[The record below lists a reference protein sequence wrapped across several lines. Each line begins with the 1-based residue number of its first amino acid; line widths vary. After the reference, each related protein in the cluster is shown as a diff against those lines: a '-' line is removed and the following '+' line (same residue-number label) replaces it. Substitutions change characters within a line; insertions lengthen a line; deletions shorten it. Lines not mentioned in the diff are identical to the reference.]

1 MTGDEMANFY
11 ENDAECEKCIKLWNS
26 SAGKK
31 KKLYLEELCRFKCK
45 AADAFWRDRITNERY
60 LPYIM
65 MCRSEEFSDY
75 CSGRLSDYLDR
86 LIDGMEYR
94 DAANE
99 AFFILHACFFKESD
113 KMMSVYAKAARNY
126 KKIVKAGVSWSSDII
141 MQSSQPPFLYQRYL
155 AEREQN
161 CENTFF
167 TFLTDIII
175 LTMANAVETDGEYET
190 VTNKVKELYEMY
202 PDVFA
207 EAGFFA
213 YFIKDTYGAYDKFS
227 YLLEDPATYPRVFW
241 VMDGL
246 SYENGKYIQGSPTY
260 FGGADNER
268 RHFSIAMPEIDI
280 RWYKFFAEKA
290 LDDTDRFTV
299 TDPFFFSVYL
309 RSFSVRMIEM
319 LNPDNEAAMEQSR
332 KYFRRSA
339 VIGGNPADF
348 AGLLQCG
355 CISDRQELTELC
367 LDIAKRICQGKQ
379 RYCYH
384 ILFHFYK
391 EFSRED
397 KLAAAGAAAEYLR
410 QNEHSERLE
419 PYRSVFFEQYEAF
432 VNEEESFFESE

>member
-1 MTGDEMANFY
+1 MANFY
-11 ENDAECEKCIKLWNS
+11 ENEAECEKCIKLWNS

-45 AADAFWRDRITNERY
+45 AADAFWRDRITDERY

-99 AFFILHACFFKESD
+99 AFFVLHACFFKESD

-190 VTNKVKELYEMY
+190 VTDKVKEL
-202 PDVFA
+202 
-207 EAGFFA
+207 
-213 YFIKDTYGAYDKFS
+213 
-227 YLLEDPATYPRVFW
+227 
-241 VMDGL
+241 
-246 SYENGKYIQGSPTY
+246 
-260 FGGADNER
+260 
-268 RHFSIAMPEIDI
+268 
-280 RWYKFFAEKA
+280 
-290 LDDTDRFTV
+290 
-299 TDPFFFSVYL
+299 
-309 RSFSVRMIEM
+309 
-319 LNPDNEAAMEQSR
+319 
-332 KYFRRSA
+332 
-339 VIGGNPADF
+339 
-348 AGLLQCG
+348 
-355 CISDRQELTELC
+355 
-367 LDIAKRICQGKQ
+367 
-379 RYCYH
+379 
-384 ILFHFYK
+384 
-391 EFSRED
+391 
-397 KLAAAGAAAEYLR
+397 
-410 QNEHSERLE
+410 
-419 PYRSVFFEQYEAF
+419 
-432 VNEEESFFESE
+432 